1 MIFFNQSNKKK
12 KKKDIQN
19 DLFLVW
25 KLVKKIYFLVWNRF
39 FSACEPNLVLRF
51 CCVWDKKQDVMDC
64 ASSLGFLELWPLAKI
79 TSVQEKKNNPTGHR
93 NTSRGRHGPAGGL
106 SSVQHGLHYRGTKSR
121 VSLFDTM
128 WTLKLHAAIN
138 CNSPLALV

>member
-1 MIFFNQSNKKK
+1 MIFFNQSNKKY
-12 KKKDIQN
+12 IYIYSEWS
-19 DLFLVW
+19 FPC
-25 KLVKKIYFLVWNRF
+25 VKAGEKNIFSCWNRF
-39 FSACEPNLVLRF
+39 LCACEPNLVLRF

-64 ASSLGFLELWPLAKI
+64 ASSLCFLELWPLAKI
-79 TSVQEKKNNPTGHR
+79 TSVQEKENNPTGHR

-106 SSVQHGLHYRGTKSR
+106 SSVQHSLHYRGTKSR